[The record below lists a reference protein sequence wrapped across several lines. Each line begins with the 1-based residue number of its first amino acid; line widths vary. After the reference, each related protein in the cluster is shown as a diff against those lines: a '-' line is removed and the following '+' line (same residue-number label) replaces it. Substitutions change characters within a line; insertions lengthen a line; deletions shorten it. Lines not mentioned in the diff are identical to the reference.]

1 MNSTPKGWREG
12 VAVYFQEHSPLHHT
26 KTTVRMSRR
35 ILDDFERFGRSTLN
49 WAELGLGLVSREM
62 VEGYQRARLAAGKS
76 RSTVNV
82 DIRHLRA
89 FLRWCEGKE
98 WIPTDPCKRVK
109 LLRVVRREEESD
121 LLVLTIDEVAT
132 VYNQLVLWED
142 QLIADLVKL
151 VANQGLRIN
160 EALHLRKRDLDLD
173 GGWIYIRSWGDWGP
187 KDKDSRKVR
196 MNEATRTVL
205 NRYAISAGGPD
216 GLIFRT
222 KKGTVLGERNM
233 FRRLKAA
240 AVACKIEK
248 ANWKCLRHTW
258 ATRRAEQVPEHVLTA
273 EMGHSDP
280 SLVGRYYRHI
290 RQMTNSPPPVV
301 I

>member
-1 MNSTPKGWREG
+1 MHSIHRGWSEG
-12 VAVYFQEHSPLHHT
+12 GRAYFEEHSPLHHAK
-26 KTTVRMSRR
+26 KTIRMART
-35 ILDDFERFGRSTLN
+35 IFDDFERYGRSIQQ
-49 WAELGLGLVSREM
+49 WGELYLDQVTREM
-62 VEGYQRARLAAGKS
+62 VEGYQRARLATGKS

-89 FLRWCEGKE
+89 FLRWCEGKG
-98 WIPTDPCKRVK
+98 WIAADPCKRVK

-121 LLVLTIDEVAT
+121 LLVLEIEEVQT
-132 VYNQLVLWED
+132 VYAELIRREDLLV
-142 QLIADLVKL
+142 ADLVKL
-151 VANQGLRIN
+151 IANQGFRIN
-160 EALHLRKRDLDLD
+160 EALHLRKRDVDLA

-187 KDKDSRKVR
+187 KDKDSRKVK
-196 MNEATRTVL
+196 MNEASKAVLTR
-205 NRYAISAGGPD
+205 NIISAGGPD

-222 KKGTVLGERNM
+222 RKGTVLSERNM
-233 FRRLKAA
+233 FRRLKDAGRE
-240 AVACKIEK
+240 VGIDK

-258 ATRRAEQVPEHVLTA
+258 ASRRAEQVPEHVLTA

>member
-1 MNSTPKGWREG
+1 MG
-12 VAVYFQEHSPLHHT
+12 AYFEEHSPLHHT
-26 KTTVRMSRR
+26 TKTVRMTRT
-35 ILDDFERFGRSTLN
+35 ILDDFERYGRSTLQ
-49 WAELGLGLVSREM
+49 WEELNLDQVSREM

-98 WIPTDPCKRVK
+98 WIPKDPCKRVK

-132 VYNQLVLWED
+132 IYNQLILMED
-142 QLIADLVKL
+142 LLIADLVKL
-151 VANQGLRIN
+151 IANQGLRIN
-160 EALHLRKRDLDLD
+160 EALHLRKRDVDLE
-173 GGWIYIRSWGDWGP
+173 GGWIYIRSWGDWRP
-187 KDKDSRKVR
+187 KDKDSRKVK
-196 MNEATRTVL
+196 MNEASRAVL
-205 NRYAISAGGPD
+205 NRNSLSAGGLD

-233 FRRLKAA
+233 FRRLKVAA
-240 AVACKIEK
+240 QAVKIPK

-290 RQMTNSPPPVV
+290 RQMTNSPPPIV

>member
-1 MNSTPKGWREG
+1 MNSIRKGWSEG
-12 VAVYFQEHSPLHHT
+12 VRAYFEEHSPLHHVR
-26 KTTVRMSRR
+26 KTVRMTRT
-35 ILDDFERFGRSTLN
+35 ILDDFERFGRSKQQWT
-49 WAELGLGLVSREM
+49 ELYLDQVSREM

-76 RSTVNV
+76 KSTVNV
-82 DIRHLRA
+82 DVRHLAA
-89 FLRWCEGKE
+89 FLRWCVGKE
-98 WIPTDPCKRVK
+98 WIQKDPCERVK

-121 LLVLTIDEVAT
+121 LLVLTIEEVQT
-132 VYNQLVLWED
+132 VYNELVRRGDL
-142 QLIADLVKL
+142 LVADLVKL
-151 VANQGLRIN
+151 IANQGFRIN
-160 EALHLRKRDLDLD
+160 EALHLRARDIDLD

-187 KDKDSRKVR
+187 KDKDSRKVK
-196 MNEATRTVL
+196 MNEASRAVLTR
-205 NRYAISAGGPD
+205 NIISAGGPD

-222 KKGTVLGERNM
+222 RKRTVLGERNM

-240 AVACKIEK
+240 AEEVKIPK